1 MSLNIDTSMLT
12 TTYFSASVVIRLIQL
27 IQYKWHFYTYMF
39 EFIKHEAHNYIISP
53 GCLPVPMIMSN
64 IGSKTL
70 HYLLEVK
77 KRDFSA
83 QIVSN

>member
-1 MSLNIDTSMLT
+1 
-12 TTYFSASVVIRLIQL
+12 
-27 IQYKWHFYTYMF
+27 MF
-39 EFIKHEAHNYIISP
+39 GFVKYEARNYIISL

-77 KRDFSA
+77 KEILAHGLFLIKYSFED
-83 QIVSN
+83 